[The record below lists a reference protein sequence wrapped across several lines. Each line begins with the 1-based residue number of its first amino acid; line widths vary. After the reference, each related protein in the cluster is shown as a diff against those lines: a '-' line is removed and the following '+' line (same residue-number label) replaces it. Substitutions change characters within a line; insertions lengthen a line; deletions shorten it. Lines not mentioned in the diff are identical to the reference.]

1 ATLPGSLSNLTTT
14 STSSSMFVFDQDP
27 IKALASGQSQTRF
40 FSLSPDAQ
48 AQPLHVTVA
57 WTDPPG
63 NPAAAVKLVNDLDL
77 IVTNLDTGEVFLGN
91 NILAGNEYNLPATNL
106 VTDGDAVNNVENIYL
121 EPPLGTN
128 FSVTVAARR
137 VNVNAV
143 TAHTNDTVQDYAL
156 VVSSGDGQITNA
168 LTLASDPGISTAPS
182 PNVTMITNTFS
193 LHPGIGGA
201 VLSGQR
207 AGA

>member
-63 NPAAAVKLVNDLDL
+63 NPAASIKLVNDLDL
-77 IVTNLDTGEVFLGN
+77 IVTNLDTGDVFFGN
-91 NILAGNEYNLPATNL
+91 DILAGNEFNIPWDTNGPPQRD
-106 VTDGDAVNNVENIYL
+106 VINNVENVFIT
-121 EPPLGTN
+121 PPLGTN
-128 FSVTVAARR
+128 YSVTVVGHR

-143 TAHTNDTVQDYAL
+143 TANPNDVVQDYAL
-156 VVSSGDGQITNA
+156 VVSSGDGGFPDA
-168 LTLASDPGISTAPS
+168 LTLKSDPGKTRTFTE
-182 PNVTMITNTFS
+182 PNVFFVTNNYPFDAEYQ
-193 LHPGIGGA
+193 I
-201 VLSGQR
+201 
-207 AGA
+207 